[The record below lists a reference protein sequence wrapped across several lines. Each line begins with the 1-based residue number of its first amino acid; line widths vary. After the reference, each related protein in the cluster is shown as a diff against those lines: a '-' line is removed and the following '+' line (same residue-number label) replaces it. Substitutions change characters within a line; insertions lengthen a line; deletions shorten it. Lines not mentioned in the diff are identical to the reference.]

1 MNILLLE
8 ILTFQLWKEKKSRI
22 IQFIPFYLGRAL
34 KFYIQSKT
42 ALLTQITSFS
52 MCFSIQGMFVFH
64 MTFIVSPTRA
74 HVRSHTKV
82 QFFALKII
90 SEIMRDAEFQVF
102 ITQRQNNHLHALNV
116 KLTRQF
122 VIVEDKQEGVSL
134 WFPKFKKRHDIL
146 F

>member
-1 MNILLLE
+1 MKRKKIKNYTVYTILSGKSLKILYSIKNSTFNSNDVVQHVLLY
-8 ILTFQLWKEKKSRI
+8 TR
-22 IQFIPFYLGRAL
+22 
-34 KFYIQSKT
+34 
-42 ALLTQITSFS
+42 
-52 MCFSIQGMFVFH
+52 MFVFH

-134 WFPKFKKRHDIL
+134 WFPNFKKRHDIL